1 MLLFRFLFL
10 AFLST
15 NLFAGTIDL
24 NKIAKESFQHKKTVM
39 VFFHTEACPYCQK
52 MLKENFEKKS
62 DKETINKDFNFVD
75 INLDS
80 PDTVIYKKFKG
91 TTADFA
97 DFFHVK
103 FYPTILFMEHNVV
116 VSNIKGY
123 RNKEKFRTIL
133 KYVSSKSYES
143 MDLETFINEQEMK
156 D

>member
-10 AFLST
+10 AFFGT

-24 NKIAKESFQHKKTVM
+24 NKIAEEAVEHKKTVM

-52 MLKENFEKKS
+52 MLHESFEQRS
-62 DKETINKDFNFVD
+62 DMDIINKDYYFVD

-91 TTADFA
+91 TTAKFA
-97 DFFHVK
+97 NLFKVK

-116 VSNIKGY
+116 VSDVKGY